1 MMILH
6 APARED
12 TASTYLDC
20 LWYEVPSGFVTAF
33 GTRGPDRAY
42 TAVSSITN
50 GRMHLLVAR
59 VRIAEA
65 VAVGLA
71 FFACLKFNYR
81 KRRTISR

>member
-1 MMILH
+1 MNICVCKN
-6 APARED
+6 
-12 TASTYLDC
+12 TCTGKYLDC
-20 LWYEVPSGFVTAF
+20 FWDEVSICFLAAL
-33 GTRGPDRAY
+33 GTGGTNWACA
-42 TAVSSITN
+42 AVSNITN
-50 GRMHLLVAR
+50 CRMHLLVAR